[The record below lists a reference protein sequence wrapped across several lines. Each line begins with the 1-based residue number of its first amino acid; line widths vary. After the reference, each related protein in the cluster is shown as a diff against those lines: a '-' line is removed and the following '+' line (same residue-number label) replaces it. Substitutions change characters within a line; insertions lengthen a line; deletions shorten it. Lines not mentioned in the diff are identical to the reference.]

1 MKRKQLLSFLFSLLL
16 LIRPF
21 AVSAANEKTSEVE
34 TMDYL
39 RQKNMKGPSG
49 VPLGGAGV
57 GYYEISPD
65 GKVTRTCLNNIHKSL
80 TDTPAG
86 CTVAVYDGKN
96 ASRLQRGSD
105 KTLGLTG
112 YADSWYTGL
121 WPTVHIDFE
130 NSTNGTADMGFT
142 AYSGVVAQNV
152 KDSSLPVVYYEVELS
167 NPGSEAK
174 EMSALLSFGDL
185 IGRGIRD
192 TEKANPSNLDG
203 ESSEWHDIAIP
214 ATYAKGVTVENGGTV
229 YRGVKQYAKDPI
241 LPKKATFQNYNTDF
255 LILAEQ
261 TEGSEISVLK
271 SFDAESSSALAGYG
285 RSGSLDPYSET
296 ETALSAANPSGSRKT
311 EKASAVAVK
320 TEVGAG
326 ETKKIRFLVSWFM
339 PGITEAQLAGMNR
352 MENCDYN
359 KYYHN
364 FFSTAE
370 ELTAYAI
377 GEREAIR
384 AGIEAW
390 QKPILESSLPSWLI
404 FKEINSGYVF
414 YTNSVL
420 NKRGNFSTLEGEM
433 GGLGGTMDQK
443 MSSHPFYEKLFPSLN
458 LAENSQYANVL
469 GANGEIQHFDVHYYH
484 GIADSDPENKVN
496 PTPNGSMI
504 DNGGAW
510 MVQMWDLYAQTG
522 DETCLKKY
530 RSGMESTMQFLMT
543 KYAAGTHYPCYNTT
557 YDDFS
562 HPAVMIY
569 SGIVWLTMLD
579 IAADWSEVCG
589 DAAKA
594 EFYRE
599 EARAAQTDVELLWCE
614 TGEEGLSYYAY
625 GSDRDY
631 LASRGKSGE
640 KKSSLMFSG
649 AVAGEFIS
657 RYAGRGD
664 VISFEKYAEHLNAF
678 LRTAVQNS
686 GDYYAPK
693 VFNIRTQQN
702 MDAANSSCWPFYLD
716 SYGAMAAIQAGYP
729 EDGLEILLH
738 TMLVDLTRGY
748 EWTQDL
754 WVRAY
759 ATYMTAPVSWFL
771 NDVLAGSALDV
782 PGKTLTFGP
791 TAIASEG
798 IGTGERLTVPLY
810 YPKYWAELDYRP
822 AEGVFTYRVT
832 KTFYEDGEA
841 PLTFDKVRAL
851 PAGTASEDAKEIAL
865 SVPFTVREGAVLDL
879 SEHIGAFAGNV
890 REKVLT
896 PVGEY
901 QGPSETERTANGTGL
916 SASVTFDGKTGQV
929 TVGEVDLSYDAQ
941 NPPAAGVTGEY
952 DLTLSGRIMPRYSQK
967 YQILVEYTGEE
978 SDITLFFDG
987 KEITDPGRTIDDV
1000 ESQQYRP
1007 TEGSK
1012 LLVLTAD
1019 LTGGKMYQ
1027 IALTYHG
1034 DVSDPGTDILR
1045 LLWWSSIQNMGVVI
1059 HERLFPEVSAYGKII
1074 GVEFRDTNTQVEG
1087 DHVAYTQKGTYAVYD
1102 EIDFGDP
1109 GTGRFTLAM
1118 NAAAIDSDVSKGG
1131 TMEIRLGN
1139 KNGKLLGTLD
1149 FEPTGG
1155 WGNYREVTAVI
1166 DFGENVTGKQDIC
1179 FVFRP
1184 VSDFLLNYTDFTFR
1198 PLEAGDPG
1206 EEDPESDDPAAPVG
1220 VDATD
1225 WVLGVSYH
1233 EGNVQDE
1240 NGHVAYTQKNTYAL
1254 YKDLNFG
1261 TSGASVWTLT
1271 VNAAAPLNDVSKGGT
1286 MEIRLDGKDGE
1297 LLGTLDFEPNGD
1309 WGSFAP
1315 VKTGIDF
1322 GKYTTGTHDI
1332 CFVFKPVS
1340 DFLMNYTDFRFTPD
1354 LSTAP
1359 ETEAETVLADTES
1372 VTDAETDPAVTD
1384 LPEISPRPRP
1394 VGAIAAI
1401 CAGAAALIGAAVFL
1415 LAKKKNSQL

>member
-1 MKRKQLLSFLFSLLL
+1 MKRKRILSFLLSFLLLAQPL
-16 LIRPF
+16 TGW
-21 AVSAANEKTSEVE
+21 AANETGNEAE

-39 RQKNMKGPSG
+39 RQKNLKGPSG

-65 GKVTRTCLNNIHKSL
+65 GKVTRTCLNNIHKPL
-80 TDTPAG
+80 TDTPSG
-86 CTVAVYDGKN
+86 FTVAVYDGKN

-112 YADSWYTGL
+112 YTDSYYTGL

-130 NSTNGTADMGFT
+130 KSANGTADMGFT

-152 KDSSLPVVYYEVELS
+152 KDSALPAVYYEVELR
-167 NPGSEAK
+167 NPDGAEK

-192 TEKANPSNLDG
+192 TDKENPSNLDG
-203 ESSEWHDIAIP
+203 ESSEWHDIAVP
-214 ATYAKGVTVENGGTV
+214 ATYAKGITVEAGGVV
-229 YRGVKQYAKDPI
+229 YRGVKQYAKEQI
-241 LPKKATFQNYNTDF
+241 LPQKATFQNYNNTVM
-255 LILAEQ
+255 ILAE
-261 TEGSEISVLK
+261 ENGGCEITVLP
-271 SFDAESSSALAGYG
+271 SFDAESAGALSGYG
-285 RSGSLDPYSET
+285 RTGSLEAYSET
-296 ETALSAANPSGSRKT
+296 EKALSAANPSGSRKT

-320 TEVGAG
+320 TTVGAG
-326 ETKKIRFLVSWFM
+326 ETKKIRFLVTWFM
-339 PGITEAQLAGMNR
+339 PEITEEQYTSMHR
-352 MENCDYN
+352 MEGCDYN

-364 FFSTAE
+364 YFSTAE

-377 GEREAIR
+377 TEREAIR
-384 AGIEAW
+384 AGIDAW
-390 QKPILESSLPSWLI
+390 QRPILESSLPSWLI

-414 YTNSVL
+414 YTNGVL

-504 DNGGAW
+504 DNGGSW

-522 DETCLKKY
+522 DDTYLKRY
-530 RSGMESTMQFLMT
+530 RSEMESTMKFIMT

-589 DAAKA
+589 DAARA
-594 EFYRE
+594 DFYRK
-599 EARAAQTDVELLWCE
+599 EAEAAEADVELLWCE
-614 TGEEGLSYYAY
+614 NGEEDLSYYAY

-640 KKSSLMFSG
+640 IKSSLMFSG

-664 VISFEKYAEHLNAF
+664 VIAFEKYAEHLNAF

-738 TMLVDLTRGY
+738 TMLVDLTRGF

-782 PGKTLTFGP
+782 PGKTLTLGP

-810 YPKYWAELDYRP
+810 YPKFWAELDYRP
-822 AEGVFTYRVT
+822 SEGVFTYRIT
-832 KTFYEDGEA
+832 KTFYGDGEA
-841 PLTFDKVRAL
+841 PIAFEKVRAL

-865 SVPFTVREGAVLDL
+865 SAPFAVKEGEILDL
-879 SEHIGAFAGNV
+879 SAHLSAFEGTV

-901 QGPSETERTANGTGL
+901 QGPSEQERTANGTGL
-916 SASVTFDGKTGQV
+916 SASVTFDGKTEPIS
-929 TVGEVDLSYDAQ
+929 VGEVDLVYNAE
-941 NPPAAGVTGEY
+941 NPPFPGVKDEY
-952 DLTLSGRIMPRYSQK
+952 VLSLSGRIMPRYSQK
-967 YQILVEYTGEE
+967 YQLLVEYTGEE
-978 SDITLFFDG
+978 DGIVLSFDG
-987 KEITDPGRTIDDV
+987 KEITDPGRTLDDV

-1007 TEGSK
+1007 TEGRK
-1012 LLVLTAD
+1012 LLVCTAD
-1019 LTGGKMYQ
+1019 LTGGK
-1027 IALTYHG
+1027 TYKIGITYRG
-1034 DVSDPGTDILR
+1034 DVSDKGDDVLR
-1045 LLWWSSIQNMGVVI
+1045 LLWWSSMQNMGVVI
-1059 HERLFPEVSAYGKII
+1059 HERLFPEVSAYGKIV
-1074 GVEFRDTNTQVEG
+1074 GTEFFDTNTQIEG
-1087 DHVAYTQKGTYAVYD
+1087 DHIAYTKKGTYAIYD

-1109 GTGRFTLAM
+1109 GTGRFALAM
-1118 NAAAIDSDVSKGG
+1118 NAAAIDSDVSRGG

-1139 KNGKLLGTLD
+1139 RTGKLLGTLD

-1179 FVFRP
+1179 FVFKP
-1184 VSDFLLNYTDFTFR
+1184 ISDFLLNYTDFTFR
-1198 PLEAGDPG
+1198 PLEDNGEDDPG
-1206 EEDPESDDPAAPVG
+1206 TDEPEG

-1225 WVLGVSYH
+1225 WVGGVSFA
-1233 EGNVQDE
+1233 EGNVQNE
-1240 NGHVAYTQKNTYAL
+1240 NGHVAYTQKNTFAL

-1271 VNAAAPLNDVSKGGT
+1271 MNAAAPLNDVSKGGT
-1286 MEIRLDGKDGE
+1286 MEIRLDGKDGD
-1297 LLGTLDFEPNGD
+1297 LLGTLGFTPNGD

-1315 VKTGIDF
+1315 VTTEIDF
-1322 GKYTTGTHDI
+1322 GEHTTGLHDI
-1332 CFVFKPVS
+1332 CFVFKPDS
-1340 DFLMNYTDFRFTPD
+1340 DFLLNYTDFRFTPD

-1359 ETEAETVLADTES
+1359 ETEPETAAETAPADTEPGTA
-1372 VTDAETDPAVTD
+1372 VPGTDAESDPG
-1384 LPEISPRPRP
+1384 EISTSRRP
-1394 VGAIAAI
+1394 VGAIAAV
-1401 CAGAAALIGAAVFL
+1401 CAGAAALIGAAAVF
-1415 LAKKKNSQL
+1415 LAKKKKK